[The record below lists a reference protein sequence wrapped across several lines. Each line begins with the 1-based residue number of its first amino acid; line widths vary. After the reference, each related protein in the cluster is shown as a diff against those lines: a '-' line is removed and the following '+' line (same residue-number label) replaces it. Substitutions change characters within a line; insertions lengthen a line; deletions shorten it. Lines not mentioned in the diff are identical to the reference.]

1 MSKIVG
7 ELSEK
12 QKTFCLEYLKDF
24 NGRQAAI
31 RAGYSEKTADVQA
44 SRMLRKVNIS
54 NFIKQ
59 ISEKLKKDAIMDIQ
73 EIQERLTKLARG
85 ETEEEVVVTIGI
97 GEGNSKEKIVTK
109 KVSCKEQVKALE
121 LLGKA
126 KQLFKENNTFEG
138 ETITGF
144 TINFV
149 DKSNK
154 SNNTETDPKIVGEF
168 TSPLNTEE
176 GS

>member
-1 MSKIVG
+1 MSKIAG
-7 ELSEK
+7 KLSEK
-12 QKTFCLEYLKDF
+12 QKAFCLEYLKDF

-31 RAGYSEKTADVQA
+31 RSGYSAKTADVQA

-54 NFIKQ
+54 SYIKETC
-59 ISEKLKKDAIMDIQ
+59 EKLKKDSIMDIQ

-85 ETEEEVVVTIGI
+85 ETEEEVVVTVGI

-126 KQLFKENNTFEG
+126 NG
-138 ETITGF
+138 I
-144 TINFV
+144 FV
-149 DKSNK
+149 DRLEGNIV
-154 SNNTETDPKIVGEF
+154 TENQKDIQEF
-168 TSPLNTEE
+168 LEGAKNGKFTE
-176 GS
+176 SQTK